1 MRRIVGMLIVKTN
14 FISLLLL
21 STCCYL
27 WIGRISRVIA
37 DVYRRTKW
45 LSISYNKDIKVARCI
60 IFPSNIDIAAYCC
73 YLWSSRIAST
83 VTQVYWCTKT
93 CTVIGAYCKKDIKIA
108 RSVILPCN
116 INIVAYC
123 CYLWN
128 FRIASTVTQVYW
140 CTKTCTIIG
149 AYCKEDIIIASRS
162 VILPCNVDIAAYC
175 CYLWIGR
182 ISRYCYS
189 GLLEYQNLYRY
200 WCLLQKRYHYCQEFH
215 LAM

>member
-116 INIVAYC
+116 INIV
-123 CYLWN
+123 
-128 FRIASTVTQVYW
+128 T
-140 CTKTCTIIG
+140 
-149 AYCKEDIIIASRS
+149 
-162 VILPCNVDIAAYC
+162 
-175 CYLWIGR
+175 
-182 ISRYCYS
+182 
-189 GLLEYQNLYRY
+189 
-200 WCLLQKRYHYCQEFH
+200 
-215 LAM
+215 